1 HRTQLTGNISFGFW
15 SNDEPLQ
22 PFTINPTVTPQLAL
36 PRTTTEGDANVFAT
50 NLNLT
55 SRPTDDWHYSARLRV
70 YDYNNNTTPTAI
82 PQYVAYD
89 SNVSSSPT
97 GGPKLF
103 AHNRTTFDGDAT
115 YTGLMPLALTAGYT
129 RNNGSYDFRTFAD
142 TGENTLRLIADA
154 VGSSWITYRAKYE
167 YSSRSGSGLD

>member
-1 HRTQLTGNISFGFW
+1 AQTISLGGYSKFAHRTQLTGSLSFGFW
-15 SNDEPLQ
+15 NNDEPLQ

-36 PRTTTEGDANVFAT
+36 PRSNTDASAHVFST
-50 NLNLT
+50 NLNLI
-55 SRPTDDWHYSARLRV
+55 SRPSDVWRYSARLRV
-70 YDYNNNTTPTAI
+70 YDYNNETAATAI

-89 SNVSSSPT
+89 SSVSSTPT

-103 AHNRTTFDGDAT
+103 AHNRTTFDADAT

-142 TGENTLRLIADA
+142 TGENTVRFIADA
-154 VGSSWITYRAKYE
+154 I
-167 YSSRSGSGLD
+167 